1 MKFAKPIL
9 LLGILVPALVYAV
22 LEELG
27 LMEANLEAVSTTT
40 R

>member
-1 MKFAKPIL
+1 
-9 LLGILVPALVYAV
+9 VPAPVYAV